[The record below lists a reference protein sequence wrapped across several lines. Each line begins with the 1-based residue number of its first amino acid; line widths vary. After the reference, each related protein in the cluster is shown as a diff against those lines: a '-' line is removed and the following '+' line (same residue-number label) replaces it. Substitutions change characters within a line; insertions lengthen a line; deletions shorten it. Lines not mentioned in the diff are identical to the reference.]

1 MPMKPDLYLLNSFS
15 LDGENI
21 EASIILNKEHP
32 VFEGHFPGN
41 PILPGVCTLQ
51 IARELI
57 QEAVGKN
64 LMLSRAVNIKYLG
77 FISPVTDPE
86 VVFSIGYKQNDSS
99 ITCNIKATAGGN
111 PSCSYKAEY
120 VSI

>member
-1 MPMKPDLYLLNSFS
+1 MKPDLYRINSFS

-64 LMLSRAVNIKYLG
+64 LMLSRASNIKYLG

-86 VVFSIGYKQNDSS
+86 VAFSIGYRQNDAVV
-99 ITCNIKATAGGN
+99 TCNIKATTGGN
-111 PSCSYKAEY
+111 PSCTFKAEY
-120 VSI
+120 LSR